1 MADLCEYE
9 KQRLEH
15 IRRNHEMLVRLG
27 LVDTNSKPLLGV
39 PKEEKKPAAA
49 AAKKPRLPAAPPE
62 TLRRSGRVRGA
73 KPEYTKE
80 IVDSFG
86 DDDLPDGAAK
96 KKRRR
101 AEESDDDDEDAE
113 RDAML
118 AAASEFL
125 RAAREAMEQYDG
137 ETPSSA
143 EGWHAKALQRW
154 GDHAGK
160 HAAGEERD
168 WETFVTSRLSTPPPP
183 SPHDLLQEYYAADA
197 WQLLCCCILM
207 SRCSSWQT
215 KHRCISGFFE
225 AYPTPSAFWQ
235 SVVLSAE
242 ADGLGELNGIVHS
255 LGLFDD
261 RLKGLRGV
269 TEAFLFGRD
278 DFDVDPKTHKTRGIG
293 EFGHHSFLIF
303 CRDAG
308 ASLKANDCALK
319 TFCSWRRKEQQGAA
333 VGASAE

>member
-1 MADLCEYE
+1 MHAMN
-9 KQRLEH
+9 
-15 IRRNHEMLVRLG
+15 II
-27 LVDTNSKPLLGV
+27 
-39 PKEEKKPAAA
+39 
-49 AAKKPRLPAAPPE
+49 

-242 ADGLGELNGIVHS
+242 ADGLGDKCVPRGVRGPGVADRDEHLVRRRRLAVGVGVRGADPELA
-255 LGLFDD
+255 
-261 RLKGLRGV
+261 GLRV
-269 TEAFLFGRD
+269 QGRD
-278 DFDVDPKTHKTRGIG
+278 
-293 EFGHHSFLIF
+293 
-303 CRDAG
+303 A
-308 ASLKANDCALK
+308 
-319 TFCSWRRKEQQGAA
+319 RRV
-333 VGASAE
+333 VGARVVRRLCAFRRRFLDARRRPREKASVPGLGPT